1 LGYGLI
7 WGHNERKAI
16 AMSILD
22 RALCAEDPKSAV
34 EDQEFVLYHI
44 DSMESQG
51 FISHLKLPHYVSFQS
66 ALDRIRS
73 IQRKMRQ
80 QAVQSQEEVVHV

>member
-1 LGYGLI
+1 MVF
-7 WGHNERKAI
+7 GHNERKAI

-22 RALCAEDPKSAV
+22 RALCAAHPTSPI

-66 ALDRIRS
+66 TLDRIRS
-73 IQRKMRQ
+73 IREKKN
-80 QAVQSQEEVVHV
+80 VTGVDTPSS